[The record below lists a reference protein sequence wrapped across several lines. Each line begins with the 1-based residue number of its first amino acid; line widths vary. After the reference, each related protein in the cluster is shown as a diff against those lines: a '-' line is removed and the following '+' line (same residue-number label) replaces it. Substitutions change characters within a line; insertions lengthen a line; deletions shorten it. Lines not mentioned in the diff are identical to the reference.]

1 MINNYFEKLLIIENI
16 LFKYKMR
23 VSQNKNSIN
32 FKTVNIKIK
41 AILRHPQFYL
51 SSFLNL

>member
-23 VSQNKNSIN
+23 VSQNKNSLN
-32 FKTVNIKIK
+32 FNIVNINNICNKHINE
-41 AILRHPQFYL
+41 L
-51 SSFLNL
+51 